1 MKACNWSIIIVNV
14 TLFVL
19 FEWMF
24 WMGHH
29 YLPGKLDGEMNTDVM
44 LQKYQ
49 FVCSRLTASMAAMC
63 FLAIVII
70 NVALIYT
77 YRLLKKKMALDVK

>member
-1 MKACNWSIIIVNV
+1 MKACNWSIVTVNV

-19 FEWMF
+19 FWWMS
-24 WMGHH
+24 WMGNH

-49 FVCSRLTASMAAMC
+49 LVCSRLTASMAAMC

-70 NVALIYT
+70 NAVLIYT
-77 YRLLKKKMALDVK
+77 YFLLKKEMASELK